1 MLQVKTPFILT
12 TDLRLNEPR
21 YATLQNIMK
30 AKRMPIRQET
40 LQTLNVPLESVLPR
54 LKIEKLEDPP
64 KRQAGKMVDS
74 VDSLIKALKEEAKV
88 LP

>member
-1 MLQVKTPFILT
+1 MT

-30 AKRMPIRQET
+30 AKKMPIRRET
-40 LQTLNVPLESVLPR
+40 IESLQLNKTEIIPK
-54 LKIEKLEDPP
+54 LKIIGLEEPP
-64 KRQAGKMVDS
+64 KRQPGRMVDS

-88 LP
+88 L